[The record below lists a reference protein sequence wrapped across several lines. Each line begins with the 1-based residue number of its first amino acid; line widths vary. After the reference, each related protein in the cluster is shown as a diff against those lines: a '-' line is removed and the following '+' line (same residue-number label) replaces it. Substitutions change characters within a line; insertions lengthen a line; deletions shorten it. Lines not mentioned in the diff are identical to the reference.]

1 MKLEVLRF
9 NSGTTFTSGLLFDV
23 TNNVRS
29 FLSYTMEDQYNPTK
43 IYGETR
49 IPAGTYKLT
58 LRAEGGFHNRY
69 STRYSDRPDWHQ
81 GMILVNNVPNYSYVL
96 WHVGNS
102 PKDTKGCLLLSKTQK
117 DAFGGAS
124 RAAYEEVYPV
134 VRDAILSGEEVTVT
148 YKNFD
153 GEIIDNKAKD
163 HVMNISQVSKNQ
175 EDIMN
180 ILSTEIKSLKSEVKA
195 LRQTIILKGLQAQ

>member
-23 TNNVRS
+23 TDNVRS
-29 FLSYTMEDQYNPTK
+29 FLCYTMEDQYKPTK
-43 IYGETR
+43 IYGSTR

-69 STRYSDRPDWHQ
+69 SARYADRPDWHQ
-81 GMILVNNVPNYSYVL
+81 GMIYVNSVPNYKWIL

-102 PKDTKGCLLLSKTQK
+102 PIDTKGCLLLTKTQK
-117 DAFGGAS
+117 DGVGGAS
-124 RAAYEEVYPV
+124 RAAYEEVYPI

-153 GEIIDNKAKD
+153 GSIVYNKATD
-163 HVMNISQVSKNQ
+163 DVVNISQVSKNQ
-175 EDIMN
+175 EDIMD
-180 ILSTEIKSLKSEVKA
+180 ILSTEIKHLKAEIKA
-195 LRQTIILKGLQAQ
+195 LRQAIILKGMQVK

>member
-9 NSGTTFTSGLLFDV
+9 NSGKTFTSGLLFDV
-23 TNNVRS
+23 TDNVRS
-29 FLSYTMEDQYNPTK
+29 FLCYTMEDQYNPTK

-58 LRAEGGFHNRY
+58 LREEGGFHNRY
-69 STRYSDRPDWHQ
+69 LSRYGAEWHK
-81 GMILVNNVPNYSYVL
+81 GMIYVNEVPNYTYVL

-117 DAFGGAS
+117 DSFGGAS
-124 RAAYEEVYPV
+124 RAAYEEVYPI

-153 GEIIDNKAKD
+153 GNMVSNKSTDSVVNA
-163 HVMNISQVSKNQ
+163 SQVSKNQ
-175 EDIMN
+175 EDIMD
-180 ILSTEIKSLKSEVKA
+180 ILSTEIKHLKAEVKA
-195 LRQTIILKGLQAQ
+195 LRQAIILKGMQVK